1 MNKEILKA
9 RLAAYLDAERAIL
22 LSQSYQIGDRSLTRA
37 NLKEVQAEIR
47 DLIAQLNSD
56 DPSNGNR
63 KRVVF
68 IE

>member
-9 RLAAYLDAERAIL
+9 RLAAYLEAERAIL
-22 LSQSYQIGDRSLTRA
+22 QSQSYVIGDRQLTRA
-37 NLKEVQAEIR
+37 NLKEVQAEIS
-47 DLIAQLNSD
+47 DLLAQLNSD